1 MNLRELNYILIPK
14 SGFSV
19 ERWEASRAGRLLRP
33 FVEVF
38 ASATSEGQGLFVA
51 MLVTGAAGVDV
62 KYSHLYLVFSGLFG
76 LLVAALLLRPMAA
89 IRPGE
94 LRVGVS
100 HPPAVVSGEALTVTI
115 ELENTGTRPLHALRI
130 SGPFL
135 PWDGQWD
142 GARPAIAALAPGET
156 ARLQTRVRFL
166 VRGARHLDPFGVA
179 SIRPLGL
186 ARGNRRPTPTLRFT
200 VLPREVP
207 VLSMP
212 LPPWQVT
219 APSASFSRLQRV
231 GDGEELLGV
240 RPYRAG
246 DRLRDLHARAWAR
259 HGEPI
264 VREMRAERRRRA
276 LVLVDVTGGERRET
290 VDAALG
296 LAMGVT
302 TYLVRQHVDVELV
315 GLGRHPLAVPVG
327 ETGAGLALAFERL
340 AQLDA
345 GPAVDPA
352 LAPATVATRLRVGAA
367 HVIRAVGGQGEG
379 PSLTDMLA
387 MHVPAVRTYAVRRA
401 PRGPMPVADVVF
413 DEATLAAPGGVV
425 L

>member
-1 MNLRELNYILIPK
+1 MNLRELNYILMPK
-14 SGFSV
+14 SGVSL
-19 ERWEASRAGRLLRP
+19 ERWEASRLGRLVYP

-38 ASATSEGQGLFVA
+38 ASATTEGQGLFVA

-100 HPPAVVSGEALTVTI
+100 HPPAVISGEALTVTI
-115 ELENTGTRPLHALRI
+115 VLENTGTRPLHALRV

-135 PWDGQWD
+135 PWDGQWV
-142 GARPAIAALAPGET
+142 GSRPAIAALAPGET
-156 ARLQTRVRFL
+156 ARLSTSVRFI

-186 ARGNRRPTPTLRFT
+186 ARGNRRRTPTLRFT

-212 LPPWQVT
+212 LPAWQAV
-219 APSASFSRLQRV
+219 ASSASFTRRQAAE
-231 GDGEELLGV
+231 DGEELLGV

-276 LVLVDVTGGERRET
+276 LVLVDVTDCERRET

-296 LAMGVT
+296 LAMGIT
-302 TYLVRQHVDVELV
+302 SYLVRQHVHVELV
-315 GLGRHPLAVPVG
+315 GLGRYPLSIPVG
-327 ETGAGLALAFERL
+327 EAGTGLALAFERL
-340 AQLDA
+340 AELDA
-345 GPAVDPA
+345 GPSGDPELSA
-352 LAPATVATRLRVGAA
+352 ATVSARLRVGAA
-367 HVIRAVGGQGEG
+367 HVIRAVGGPGG
-379 PSLTDMLA
+379 AASLLDTLA
-387 MHVPAVRTYAVRRA
+387 MHVPVVRTYAVRHT
-401 PRGPMPVADVVF
+401 PRGVSPVADLVF
-413 DEATLAAPGGVV
+413 DEATLAKPGGVV